1 MTYEQLSNIIINNN
15 IPTNVRLMSDSGWE
29 CDPTDMNGI
38 YYNRKNNIMVFTQG
52 FSWDEYKDN
61 KEWTTLF
68 CMGDNWIWN
77 GGKVFID

>member
-68 CMGDNWIWN
+68 CMGDN
-77 GGKVFID
+77 